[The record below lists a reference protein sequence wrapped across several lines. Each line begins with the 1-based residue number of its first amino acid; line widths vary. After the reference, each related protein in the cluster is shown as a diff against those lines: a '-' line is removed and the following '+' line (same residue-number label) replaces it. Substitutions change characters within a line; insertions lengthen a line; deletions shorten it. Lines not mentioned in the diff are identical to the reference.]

1 MKLKSILN
9 LAILCFTFSCNSGL
23 EPVEIDLSDGFKPQ
37 VCMSSFLNPDSVV
50 YIKLGLTQASFST
63 KISALPQIT
72 SSVISDLT
80 INASYRLLGNVVK
93 NDMFLTTSGFIPQ
106 KGSIYSIK
114 IETKNPSQIIE
125 ATDTVPNNEV
135 RITDIKIEPIRKS
148 TSYLGKVKF
157 IALNKKQTNYYELVL
172 FAQDLAALEQ
182 PQPFYQIGLKT
193 KDQLV
198 TREDYYPGL
207 LLLGATDPSSLLF
220 RLDSQNN
227 EISLNFEYSTGEG
240 QSGSSINTW
249 DENIKVQ
256 IRSVSYS
263 YFQYKTSLY
272 KQIYAAEGD
281 LLYGMAA
288 PVKVKGNIIGGLGI
302 LGSYCKV
309 DSTVFVAGR
318 THIENE

>member
-1 MKLKSILN
+1 M
-9 LAILCFTFSCNSGL
+9 
-23 EPVEIDLSDGFKPQ
+23 DL
-37 VCMSSFLNPDSVV
+37 
-50 YIKLGLTQASFST
+50 IKHCG
-63 KISALPQIT
+63 
-72 SSVISDLT
+72 
-80 INASYRLLGNVVK
+80 
-93 NDMFLTTSGFIPQ
+93 SGFR
-106 KGSIYSIK
+106 SWY
-114 IETKNPSQIIE
+114 
-125 ATDTVPNNEV
+125 
-135 RITDIKIEPIRKS
+135 
-148 TSYLGKVKF
+148 
-157 IALNKKQTNYYELVL
+157 
-172 FAQDLAALEQ
+172 
-182 PQPFYQIGLKT
+182 
-193 KDQLV
+193 
-198 TREDYYPGL
+198 TR
-207 LLLGATDPSSLLF
+207 SSLPF
-220 RLDSQNN
+220 S
-227 EISLNFEYSTGEG
+227 G

>member
-1 MKLKSILN
+1 MKLKSIFN
-9 LAILCFTFSCNSGL
+9 LAILCFTFSCSSGL
-23 EPVEIDLSDGFKPQ
+23 EPVEIDLSDGFEPQ
-37 VCMSSFLNPDSVV
+37 IAVSSFLNPDSLVN
-50 YIKLGLTQASFST
+50 IKIVQTQAAFST
-63 KISALPQIT
+63 KVSAFPQIT
-72 SSVISDLT
+72 SSIIKDLT
-80 INASYRLLGNVVK
+80 TNTTYHLISNIIK
-93 NDMFLTTSGFIPQ
+93 NDIFLTTSEFIPK
-106 KGSIYSIK
+106 KGSIFSIK
-114 IETKNPSQIIE
+114 IETKNPQQTIE

-135 RITDIKIEPIRKS
+135 KITDVKIEPIRK
-148 TSYLGKVKF
+148 TISYLGKITFTPNNVH
-157 IALNKKQTNYYELVL
+157 QTNYYELIL
-172 FAQDLAALEQ
+172 FAQDMSAIIKH
-182 PQPFYQIGLKT
+182 QPFYQIGIES

-198 TREDYYPGL
+198 TRENYYPNL
-207 LLLGATDPSSLLF
+207 LLLGAEDPSSLIF
-220 RLDSQNN
+220 RLDSQNR
-227 EISLNFEYSTGEG
+227 EVSLNFEYSTGEG

>member
-1 MKLKSILN
+1 MKFKPIFI
-9 LAILCFTFSCNSGL
+9 LAILYFTLSCSSGL

-37 VCMSSFLNPDSVV
+37 ITVSSFLNPDSVV
-50 YIKLGLTQASFST
+50 NILLAPTQAAYSI

-72 SSVISDLT
+72 SSIIKNLT
-80 INASYRLLGNVVK
+80 TNTTYHLINNAVK
-93 NDMFLTTSGFIPQ
+93 NNIFLTTSEFIPL

-114 IETKNPSQIIE
+114 IETNNPLQTIE
-125 ATDTVPNNEV
+125 ATDTLPSNEV
-135 RITDIKIEPIRKS
+135 KITDVKIDPIRKT
-148 TSYLGKVKF
+148 TSYLGKVIF
-157 IALNKKQTNYYELVL
+157 IPLNEKQTKYYELVL
-172 FAQDLAALEQ
+172 FVQDMSAIIK
-182 PQPFYQIGLKT
+182 PQPFYQISLKS
-193 KDQLV
+193 KDQLI
-198 TREDYYPGL
+198 TREDYYPNL
-207 LLLGATDPSSLLF
+207 LLLGAEDPCSLLF
-220 RLDSQNN
+220 RLNSQNE
-227 EISLNFEYSTGEG
+227 EISLNFEYGSGEG

-249 DENIKVQ
+249 DQNIKVQ

-281 LLYGMAA
+281 LLYGMAS

>member
-1 MKLKSILN
+1 MKFKPIFI
-9 LAILCFTFSCNSGL
+9 LAILYFTLSCSSGL
-23 EPVEIDLSDGFKPQ
+23 EPVEIDLSEGFKPQ
-37 VCMSSFLNPDSVV
+37 ITVSSFLNPDSVV
-50 YIKLGLTQASFST
+50 YIKFGLTQAAFST
-63 KISALPQIT
+63 KVLALPQIT
-72 SSVISDLT
+72 SSIIEDLT
-80 INASYRLLGNVVK
+80 TNTTYYLTSNAVK
-93 NDMFLTTSGFIPQ
+93 NNIFLSTSEFIPQ
-106 KGSIYSIK
+106 KGSIYSMK
-114 IETKNPSQIIE
+114 IETKNPQQTIE
-125 ATDTVPNNEV
+125 ATDTVPDNELK
-135 RITDIKIEPIRKS
+135 ITDVKIEPIRK
-148 TSYLGKVKF
+148 TISYLGKIKF
-157 IALNKKQTNYYELVL
+157 ISLNEKQTNYYELVL

-182 PQPFYQIGLKT
+182 PQPSYQISLKS

-198 TREDYYPGL
+198 TREDYYPNL
-207 LLLGATDPSSLLF
+207 LLLGAEDPGSLLF
-220 RLDSQNN
+220 RLDSQSQ

-240 QSGSSINTW
+240 QSGSTIYTW

-281 LLYGMAA
+281 LLYGMAS